1 MAAIL
6 AAKTTDFFSKIGK
19 EADSTLS
26 SRPKGVHPQPL
37 SEPYVI
43 VYHHATILATHNR

>member
-26 SRPKGVHPQPL
+26 SRPKGFHPQPL

-43 VYHHATILATHNR
+43 VYHHATIL